1 VTRFEVSVAFQSD
14 EPDYGALGELVNR
27 YEFDAVSV
35 YQDLYFPPA
44 LAPLLTLASRVARA
58 RLGPAALNPY
68 TLHPVEIAAQTA
80 ALDLASHG
88 RAYLGLVKG
97 SWLDSLGIEQ
107 SRPITRLRE
116 TIEVV
121 RYLLA
126 ERGGGYDGELFR
138 LAPEARLHYQPLR
151 ANVPIVLG
159 TWGERTARALGG
171 LIDEVKV
178 GGSANPAMARVMRQ
192 WLPVHVGLCLGAVTV
207 VDRDRAAARARA
219 RQELALYWPIVAR
232 LDVTLEQGPGRPAGD
247 IPDDMLDR
255 FAFAGTPDD
264 ILRQVGHLQ
273 AAGVTRVEFGTP
285 HGLDSPITGLRLLGE
300 HVLPHLKR

>member
-1 VTRFEVSVAFQSD
+1 VRRFEVSVAFQSD

-44 LAPLLTLASRVARA
+44 LGPLLALASRVARA
-58 RLGPAALNPY
+58 RVGPAALNPY
-68 TLHPVEIAAQTA
+68 TLHPVEIAGQTA
-80 ALDLASHG
+80 ALDLASNG
-88 RAYLGLVKG
+88 RAYLGLVRG

-116 TIEVV
+116 TIDVV

-126 ERGGGYDGELFR
+126 DRDEGYRGQLYQI
-138 LAPEARLHYQPLR
+138 APGVQLKYRPLR
-151 ANVPIVLG
+151 AHVPIVLG

-171 LIDEVKV
+171 LVDEVKV

-192 WLPVHVGLCLGAVTV
+192 WLPPHVGLCLGAVTV
-207 VDRDRAAARARA
+207 VDRHRAAARARA
-219 RQELALYWPIVAR
+219 REELALYLPIVAR
-232 LDVTLEQGPGRPAGD
+232 LDITLDVARADHISDEL
-247 IPDDMLDR
+247 LDR

-264 ILRQVGHLQ
+264 ILRQVGNLQ

-285 HGLDSPITGLRLLGE
+285 HGLDSPMTGLRLLGE